1 MATNKVI
8 DISQLPISDISQ
20 MQEFLGYDENGNL
33 IKSEYT
39 DLTPEVDGIKSDI
52 NLIQKT
58 ANSAKSDVDTI
69 KSKVSKNEND
79 IDSLDNRVST
89 LENKEYATEKWV
101 KDQDYAT
108 NSDVDEFVG
117 DRVGAVQ
124 QQIYA
129 KQDKLI
135 SGQNIKTIN
144 GNSILG
150 NGDIVIEGGAGGTD
164 SYVLLYPQHYS
175 IEITNESD
183 WTTEWEEHP
192 YEGSERQAHNKEVIQ
207 KLIAGEVKSLYL
219 QIMREEW
226 YDYVDENTYRVVPVW
241 MYIPVAFRNDNIV
254 DPYYRVAGVI
264 SKNEEST
271 DEVYVIGW
279 RTDANANNIGYFE
292 QPISSIGGD
301 YGSNPTFDSL
311 AVNGYTSFYGQVDFL
326 GGLGNWDED
335 TDISYLI
342 ECAFKAGKT
351 QSIDL
356 WTRKIHCGTDGQ
368 GISIVSSD
376 EGGNTQYMGV
386 DTNGNIYEG
395 TTKLSDKYATKAEI
409 GDINNILSSI

>member
-117 DRVGAVQ
+117 DRVGQVQ
-124 QQIYA
+124 SQIYA
-129 KQDKLI
+129 KQDKLV

-144 GNSILG
+144 GKSILG
-150 NGDIVIEGGAGGTD
+150 NGDIVIEGGAGGAD

-175 IEITNESD
+175 IEITNEVD

-226 YDYVDENTYRVVPVW
+226 YEYLDEYTYRVVPVW
-241 MYIPVAFRNDNIV
+241 MYVPVAFRNDNVV
-254 DPYYRVAGVI
+254 DPYDRVTGVI
-264 SKNEEST
+264 SKDEEST

-292 QPISSIGGD
+292 QQIAGGSGGGYD
-301 YGSNPTFDSL
+301 SDPTFESL
-311 AVNGYTSFYGQVDFL
+311 TVNGFATFNSEIVMAGGGQTGDS
-326 GGLGNWDED
+326 
-335 TDISYLI
+335 DIASMI
-342 ECAFKAGKT
+342 SCAFKAGKT
-351 QSIDL
+351 QSIDQ
-356 WTRKIHCGTDGQ
+356 WTRNIHCGTDGQ
-368 GISIVSSD
+368 GLRVCSSD
-376 EGGNTQYMGV
+376 EDGETQYMAV
-386 DTNGNIYEG
+386 DTDGNIYEG
-395 TTKLSDKYATKAEI
+395 TTKLSDKYATKDEI
-409 GDINNILSSI
+409 GNINNILETI